1 MSSVL
6 TWFQSFTCLQSHA
19 EGFNTLEICFH
30 HSTANFE
37 LVNQRLPWKPCACS
51 QLLPVSHLF
60 SYPITRAL
68 PLFVPSDQP
77 SYPMLHAS
85 SCSAHLCSQLLL
97 CSFLLKLFLLLS
109 ILLAHRE
116 QYLLLMILHL
126 GCTYTMHH
134 NHKQSCASASRSTQA
149 LLHTATLAS
158 LLQCY
163 TDKPWASARMPIH
176 LSKQTISSLSSS
188 FFSCP

>member
-1 MSSVL
+1 MRKGSTPLKYVFITQQQTSNL
-6 TWFQSFTCLQSHA
+6 SISDFLGNSALALNCCLC
-19 EGFNTLEICFH
+19 LIY
-30 HSTANFE
+30 
-37 LVNQRLPWKPCACS
+37 
-51 QLLPVSHLF
+51 LF